1 MESAHSTN
9 YHRIAQAIAY
19 IEQHFQS
26 QPSLEE
32 IAAHVHLSP
41 FHFQRLFSEWAGVSP
56 KQFIQ
61 YLTLQYAQQLLQ
73 KKEINLFNVALESG
87 LSGTGR
93 LHDLFVT
100 LVGMTPGEY
109 KNGAAELS
117 IFYAYYDSPFGSV
130 LLASTS
136 KGLCHMA
143 FCEDEKEALQELIE
157 RFPNATFKQ
166 EATEFHQ
173 QALAFFEEK
182 HPEKKIRLHL
192 KGSPFQLKV
201 WEALLKIPMGEVSS
215 YGNIAQMI
223 QQPVQQEPLELP
235 LARIRL
241 PFLFLVTA

>member
-1 MESAHSTN
+1 
-9 YHRIAQAIAY
+9 
-19 IEQHFQS
+19 
-26 QPSLEE
+26 
-32 IAAHVHLSP
+32 
-41 FHFQRLFSEWAGVSP
+41 
-56 KQFIQ
+56 
-61 YLTLQYAQQLLQ
+61 
-73 KKEINLFNVALESG
+73 
-87 LSGTGR
+87 
-93 LHDLFVT
+93 
-100 LVGMTPGEY
+100 MTPGEY

-117 IFYAYYDSPFGSV
+117 VFYAYYDSPFGCA

-166 EATEFHQ
+166 EATEFHR

-182 HPEKKIRLHL
+182 HPEKKISLHL

-223 QQPVQQEPLELP
+223 QQPSAARAVGTAIGSNPIAFLIPCHRVIQQAGMTGGYRWNPLRKKAMLGWE
-235 LARIRL
+235 AAKTNTNERL
-241 PFLFLVTA
+241 EE